1 MACSSNISI
10 SHAATNSGQTTI
22 GVIER
27 IYITGYSYNV
37 RFVGEDNC
45 AKKTGGSNEYYTFPI
60 THPNAKS
67 WYALLL
73 VAAQTKKPVVIRA
86 ETDCATDGNK
96 VVSYMYQDFK

>member
-1 MACSSNISI
+1 MGGSATSY
-10 SHAATNSGQTTI
+10 AATNSGQTTI

-60 THPNAKS
+60 THPTAKS